1 MSKLALAL
9 AAVALLVAL
18 YAAFRPA
25 AAPSAA
31 PEEAGELA
39 YHMAYLER
47 YADKL
52 HAAAEEGNWP
62 LAGFYL
68 HEIEETAETVAA
80 ERHVEDGVALAPLIE
95 TMLLPAVA
103 RAEAAG
109 GDAPA
114 FAAAYR
120 GLVASCNDCHAATGH
135 AFVRIAVPD
144 RSAYPN
150 QDFRPVAAAGAAE

>member
-9 AAVALLVAL
+9 AAAALLVAI
-18 YAAFRPA
+18 YAALRPAGAPA
-25 AAPSAA
+25 AAPEA
-31 PEEAGELA
+31 AGELA

-52 HAAAEEGNWP
+52 HAAAAEGNWP

-68 HEIEETAETVAA
+68 HEIEETAEAVVA
-80 ERHVEDGVALAPLIE
+80 EHHVEDGVALAPLVE

-109 GDAPA
+109 GDGAA
-114 FAAAYR
+114 FEAAYR
-120 GLVASCNDCHAATGH
+120 GLVVACNDCHAATGH

-144 RSAYPN
+144 RSGYPN
-150 QDFRPVAAAGAAE
+150 QDFRPVAAAE